1 MSLLDDLNA
10 GINSI
15 ADSLFGRKGQ
25 GHPQG
30 GQPSWQGGPQGWQGG
45 QQPQP
50 QNWGQ
55 PSPQGWQ
62 GQPGPQGWQGQ
73 PGPQGWQGQQPM
85 QQGAPAGQG
94 HMNFGLGAL
103 AGAALAGMAGKG
115 MAGAAKGA
123 VLAGAGYAA
132 WQFFKKWSA
141 GRQAQN
147 AQNSQNAQNASAQG
161 WQQPAPL
168 PGPDPQAMLAV
179 RAVVYATRADGTV
192 DAEEQAHITATMQQ
206 FFPGQDTG
214 QLVQAL
220 LLEPLD
226 VRAVVAGVGSM
237 EQAEDVYAMSCMA
250 TGIDHPAER
259 AYMNDLAAALCI
271 PPERRDAIE
280 RGAAE
285 TRARLSAQTQAP
297 AATAD
302 PVADPVAAPATAPV
316 ADPAVAPVAAP
327 AAAPVAAPEP
337 VQAEASA
344 PAESAQPAAP
354 KQAPSG
360 QTDGTGNGV

>member
-55 PSPQGWQ
+55 PTPQGWQ
-62 GQPGPQGWQGQ
+62 GQPA
-73 PGPQGWQGQQPM
+73 PQGWQGQQPM

-297 AATAD
+297 A
-302 PVADPVAAPATAPV
+302 PMAAPE
-316 ADPAVAPVAAP
+316 VAPMAAP
-327 AAAPVAAPEP
+327 EAAPMAAPVAAPEP

-360 QTDGTGNGV
+360 QTEGTGNGV

>member
-55 PSPQGWQ
+55 PAPQGWQ
-62 GQPGPQGWQGQ
+62 GQPAPQPWPQGQGGQPCPPQPQGWQGQ
-73 PGPQGWQGQQPM
+73 PSM

-141 GRQAQN
+141 NRQAQ
-147 AQNSQNAQNASAQG
+147 QNAPGQG
-161 WQQPAPL
+161 WQGQPAPL
-168 PGPDPQAMLAV
+168 PGPDPQALLAV
-179 RAVVYATRADGTV
+179 RAVVYAARADGSV
-192 DAEEQAHITATMQQ
+192 DAEEQARITAAVQQ
-206 FFPGQDTG
+206 FFPGQDAG
-214 QLVQAL
+214 QLIQSL
-220 LLEPLD
+220 LLEPID
-226 VRAVVAGVGSM
+226 VRAVAAGVGSM

-250 TGIDHPAER
+250 TAIDHPGER
-259 AYMNDLAAALCI
+259 AYMNDLAAALYI

-280 RGAAE
+280 RSAAE
-285 TRARLSAQTQAP
+285 TRTRMSAQTQ
-297 AATAD
+297 T
-302 PVADPVAAPATAPV
+302 
-316 ADPAVAPVAAP
+316 P
-327 AAAPVAAPEP
+327 AAAPASASAPES

-344 PAESAQPAAP
+344 PAESAKPATP
-354 KQAPSG
+354 TQEPSG
-360 QTDGTGNGV
+360 QVAGTGDGV